1 MANRE
6 IRVVAAVIERQGKYL
21 ITQRRDEAV
30 LPRLWEFPGGR
41 VNEGESDEA
50 ALHREVLERV
60 GVDVAVGERV
70 AERHHAYDG
79 YEVMLCLYT
88 CQLDEEAEP
97 RPVRVRDVRWVG
109 SGEFSSYPFPP
120 ADQKTMDELLGVKRW
135 EPKR

>member
-6 IRVVAAVIERQGKYL
+6 IRVVAAVIERHGKYL

-41 VNEGESDEA
+41 VNDAETDEA
-50 ALHREVLERV
+50 ALKREIRERV
-60 GVDVAVGERV
+60 GVDVEVGDRV

-79 YEVMLCLYT
+79 YEVTLCLYT
-88 CQLDEEAEP
+88 CKLEEEAEP
-97 RPVRVRDVRWVG
+97 QPVRVRDVKWVG

-135 EPKR
+135 ESK